1 MSLVLLYIISQNLF
15 IISRL
20 FKYKSITSKS
30 YGGKVPIKLW
40 VAYHTY
46 SFISLVWVF
55 WLDWYLQ
62 TSCWR
67 VFLATQPEICTCK
80 VANGPQQ
87 NRFQLHVEE
96 WSVAGGRFGV
106 LLLSGELEHSP
117 EIAFQGTMYSCKLQQ
132 VPSFLSNCSLITLN
146 LVARLCFLW
155 QGYIPLIAMPCHY
168 VKLCGATPILD
179 WLYVIDGV
187 KSRLN

>member
-1 MSLVLLYIISQNLF
+1 MSCLSYLQFHWSCLSVLTGLVLTNLLLE
-15 IISRL
+15 R
-20 FKYKSITSKS
+20 
-30 YGGKVPIKLW
+30 
-40 VAYHTY
+40 
-46 SFISLVWVF
+46 
-55 WLDWYLQ
+55 
-62 TSCWR
+62 R

-179 WLYVIDGV
+179 
-187 KSRLN
+187 